1 MGEPEVREA
10 IRKGSVSIDGD
21 NLRIVK
27 EPHGWCDS
35 CVYNSQD
42 TKKVCPDLAR
52 HICCTGG
59 YILIKDKDGR

>member
-10 IRKGSVSIDGD
+10 IKKGYVTIGKDD
-21 NLRIVK
+21 LRIVK
-27 EPHGWCDS
+27 EPHGWCNG

-42 TKKVCPDLAR
+42 TKQTCPDLAR

-59 YILIKDKDGR
+59 YILIKDKDGK